1 VEQAF
6 QACTETVL
14 GSGFNPEVRRGKL
27 KETLA
32 DYQNP
37 QQEPGSERRLLLVFV
52 VTFVVLMV
60 FQPLLKKFMPQPT
73 APQPQNQPVPA
84 QTAAVSPAPVASAPA
99 AIAPANT
106 ITKQASTETETV
118 IENDL
123 YRITFTNR
131 GAQVKSWIL
140 KKFDNDAQN
149 GRLDLVNTAAAQ
161 KYGYPLSLWTYDETL
176 RNRIKS
182 ALYVSRTGEIFTGPG
197 ANTTAAAYELD
208 AAGQTLK
215 APASINFEYADQDL
229 VIRKTFH
236 FDHTYVVNVQTS
248 VIYKGAE
255 VFAAPA
261 WPSGF
266 GDQVTAAAYAA
277 ATIDL
282 HNDASTERS
291 GYIFFPNYVSRL
303 AVKAISGGNTIKG
316 PFEWAGTGDQYFTA
330 IFIPDDPT
338 IAAMV
343 TLHNAMEIPQKP
355 GFNPV
360 GASSKDTANIDLLGA
375 AVGNLR
381 GPTTERMY
389 VGPKELA
396 VLDAVPVPTIKN
408 DSPDLRGIVNF
419 GWWGILSR
427 PLFLWLKWTFKHIVP
442 NWGWAIVIQTLIITI
457 ALLPLRITQM
467 KSMLK
472 MQRVAP
478 QIKSIQEK
486 YKKYSLR
493 DPRKAA
499 MNEEISALYK
509 KEGVNP
515 AGGCLPMLIQ
525 FPFLIAYYR
534 MLGVA
539 LELRHAHWLWIT
551 DLSASDWVLP
561 ILMVVSMV
569 VVQRMTPQAGM
580 DPAQQKMLT
589 VMMPL
594 MMGFIFFKLAAGLN
608 LYYTESNL
616 ISIAQ
621 QAIMNRTKLG
631 REMREMLE
639 KRARKKDK

>member
-1 VEQAF
+1 
-6 QACTETVL
+6 
-14 GSGFNPEVRRGKL
+14 
-27 KETLA
+27 LA

-60 FQPLLKKFMPQPT
+60 CQPLLKKYMPQPPAPQHNET
-73 APQPQNQPVPA
+73 APPQP
-84 QTAAVSPAPVASAPA
+84 AAVSPVSVPPAPA
-99 AIAPANT
+99 VTHPT
-106 ITKQASTETETV
+106 TTVTKQAASETETV

-149 GRLDLVNTAAAQ
+149 GLLDLVNSAAAQ
-161 KYGYPLSLWTYDETL
+161 KFGYPLSLYTYDETL
-176 RNRIKS
+176 RNRLS
-182 ALYVSRTGEIFTGPG
+182 SVLYVASNEGNLT
-197 ANTTAAAYELD
+197 
-208 AAGQTLK
+208 
-215 APASINFEYADQDL
+215 APAAITFEYADQDL
-229 VIRKTFH
+229 VVRKTFH
-236 FDHTYVVNVQTS
+236 FDQTYVLNVETS
-248 VIYKGAE
+248 VVYKGAE
-255 VFAAPA
+255 TFAPPTWPA
-261 WPSGF
+261 GF
-266 GDQVTAAAYAA
+266 GDQVTPASYAA
-277 ATIDL
+277 ATIDV

-291 GYIFFPNYVSRL
+291 GYIFFPSYVSRL

-338 IAAMV
+338 TTAMV
-343 TLHNAMEIPQKP
+343 TLKSPMEIPQKP

-360 GASSKDTANIDLLGA
+360 GASSKDTANVDLLGA

-381 GPTTERMY
+381 GPTLERMY

-427 PLFLWLKWTFKHIVP
+427 PLFLWLKWTYKYIVP
-442 NWGWAIVIQTLIITI
+442 NWGWAIVLQTLVITI
-457 ALLPLRITQM
+457 LLLPLRITQM

-539 LELRHAHWLWIT
+539 LDLRHAHWLWIT
-551 DLSASDWVLP
+551 DLSARDPYFLLP
-561 ILMVVSMV
+561 ILMVLSMFAM
-569 VVQRMTPQAGM
+569 QRMTPQAGM
-580 DPAQQKMLT
+580 DPAQQRMMT
-589 VMMPL
+589 WMMPL
-594 MMGFIFFKLAAGLN
+594 MMGFIFFNLQAGLN
-608 LYYTESNL
+608 LYYAETNL

-621 QAIMNRTKLG
+621 QAIMNRTTLG
-631 REMREMLE
+631 REMRELME
-639 KRARKKDK
+639 KRARKKEK